1 MNFTENSNLYKRNYI
16 LLIAALLIVLLAEMI
31 FASSVGAVHVPFRE
45 VYRIIAG
52 QLFSIFDLR
61 PASELET
68 SSYIIWQVRLPRV
81 LLSALVGASLAI
93 SGAILQGVFKNPMAE
108 PYIIGVSFGGAFG
121 ATLVILFGTGFGLV
135 TTFSIPLFAF
145 TGALIASFAV
155 YHLARVGSRVPVSS
169 LILSGIAIS
178 SFLSALISLMMAFKG
193 RDLYTLVFW
202 LMGGFSA
209 RNWYH
214 VGMVLPFL
222 VVAFPV
228 VFAFARELN
237 VMLLGDERAKQ
248 LGIDVE
254 RTKKYL
260 IVASA
265 LLAGAAVSVSGLIGF
280 VGLIIPHVVRL
291 IIGPDHRLLIPCV
304 TLSGALFLVFADT
317 LSRVLIPPAEIPV
330 GIITALFGAPFFIY
344 LLRAKRGSLG

>member
-1 MNFTENSNLYKRNYI
+1 M
-16 LLIAALLIVLLAEMI
+16 V

-45 VYRIIAG
+45 VYRITAE
-52 QLFSIFDLR
+52 QLFSIFDLSK
-61 PASELET
+61 AADLET
-68 SSYIIWQVRLPRV
+68 STYIIWQVRLPRV
-81 LLSALVGASLAI
+81 ILSVLVGASLAI
-93 SGAILQGVFKNPMAE
+93 SGAILQGIFKNPMAE

-121 ATLVILFGTGFGLV
+121 ATIVILFGAGFGLV

-145 TGALIASFAV
+145 TGALIASVVV
-155 YHLARVGSRVPVSS
+155 YRLASVGGRVPVSA

-214 VGMVLPFL
+214 VGMVLPFFII
-222 VVAFPV
+222 AFPV

-254 RTKKYL
+254 KAKKYL

-304 TLSGALFLVFADT
+304 ALAGGIFLVFADT
-317 LSRVLIPPAEIPV
+317 LSRVLLPPTEIPV

-344 LLRAKRGSLG
+344 LLRSKRQFLG